1 MSCLHVSMLS
11 ARLLQGV
18 AWLMVV
24 TSAQAILFYDT
35 ADSSHNTTAPTGIY
49 QDSGWQY
56 QGIFG
61 DNLGTAIGQNFFI
74 TAAHVSVES
83 TFVQTSLFT
92 GAADMTY
99 HVDTTAFGG
108 LGYYD
113 IAGTD
118 LRIYQT
124 VESFG
129 SWAALYTGGLEVGST
144 VVMFGLGGA
153 RGSEVLLDSGSGD
166 ELKGWYGT
174 ASNGTARWGTNT
186 IASVLPGIF
195 SPTGGEL
202 LTADFNALPGTD
214 EATFTG
220 NDSGGGVFILDG
232 GTWKLA
238 GINYAV
244 DGAFNTTPS
253 DSGAFNAALFD
264 KGGYYEGGGFN
275 WSYNPDLPVDAPSSL
290 YMSRL
295 SSSVSEIQSV
305 VTVPEPGTCWLVLM
319 AFACRRRRR
328 GRLSRGIF

>member
-1 MSCLHVSMLS
+1 MHCWSHFLHSVAL
-11 ARLLQGV
+11 RLV
-18 AWLMVV
+18 AILGLLGAH
-24 TSAQAILFYDT
+24 SAQAILFYDT

-49 QDSGWQY
+49 ENSGWQY

-92 GAADMTY
+92 GVADITY
-99 HVDTTAFGG
+99 NVDASAFGG
-108 LGYYD
+108 LGYQD

-129 SWAALYTGGLEVGST
+129 NWAQLYTGGLEVGNA

-174 ASNGTARWGTNT
+174 ASDGTARWGTNT
-186 IASVLPGIF
+186 ISGVLPSIF
-195 SPTGGEL
+195 SPSGGEL
-202 LTADFNALPGTD
+202 LIADFNALPGTD

-232 GTWKLA
+232 GVWKLA
-238 GINYAV
+238 GVNYAV
-244 DGAFNTTPS
+244 DGTFNTTPS

-264 KGGYYEGGGFN
+264 KGGYYEGSGFN
-275 WSYNPDLPVDAPSSL
+275 WTHNPDLPVDNPSGL

-295 SSSVSEIQSV
+295 SSSMAEIQSV

-319 AFACRRRRR
+319 ACILRRRRR
-328 GRLSRGIF
+328 

>member
-1 MSCLHVSMLS
+1 MSSLRPCKLP
-11 ARLLQGV
+11 AFRLLAL
-18 AWLMVV
+18 AWLFMMSGV
-24 TSAQAILFYDT
+24 QAILFYDT
-35 ADSSHNTTAPTGIY
+35 ADSTHNTTAPTGIY
-49 QDSGWQY
+49 ENSGWQY

-92 GAADMTY
+92 GVADMTY
-99 HVDTTAFGG
+99 NVDTTAFGG

-124 VESFG
+124 IESFG
-129 SWAALYTGGLEVGST
+129 SWAELYTGGLEAGST

-174 ASNGTARWGTNT
+174 ASDGTARWGTNT
-186 IASVLPGIF
+186 ISSVLPGIF

-202 LTADFNALPGTD
+202 LMADFNALSGTD

-244 DGAFNTTPS
+244 DGAFNTVPS

-275 WSYNPDLPVDAPSSL
+275 WNYNPNLPVDTPSSL
-290 YMSRL
+290 YMSRV
-295 SSSVSEIQSV
+295 SSSVAQIQGV
-305 VTVPEPGTCWLVLM
+305 IAVPEPGAGWLVML
-319 AFACRRRRR
+319 AFVHCCRRRRR
-328 GRLSRGIF
+328 GS

>member
-1 MSCLHVSMLS
+1 MVSWLPFSRLTLSCLIS
-11 ARLLQGV
+11 LLGWCC
-18 AWLMVV
+18 AG
-24 TSAQAILFYDT
+24 TAHAILFYDT
-35 ADSSHNTTAPTGIY
+35 ADSSHNTTAPTGLY
-49 QDSGWQY
+49 ENSGWQY

-99 HVDTTAFGG
+99 HVDTSAFGG

-113 IAGTD
+113 IGGSD

-124 VESFG
+124 VESF
-129 SWAALYTGGLEVGST
+129 SDWAQLYTGGLEVGST

-153 RGSEVLLDSGSGD
+153 RGSEVLLNTGSGD
-166 ELKGWYGT
+166 ELKGWLGT
-174 ASNGTARWGTNT
+174 QSDGTARWGTNT
-186 IASVLPGIF
+186 ITSVLPSLF
-195 SPTGGEL
+195 SPSGGEL
-202 LTADFNALPGTD
+202 LIADFNALPGTN

-232 GTWKLA
+232 GVWKLA

-244 DGAFNTTPS
+244 DGTFNTTPS

-264 KGGYYEGGGFN
+264 KGGYYEGSGFN
-275 WSYNPDLPVDAPSSL
+275 WTYNPDLPVNDPSSL

-295 SSSVSEIQSV
+295 SSSVAEIQSV
-305 VTVPEPGTCWLVLM
+305 VTVPEPSSAWMVILGFIL
-319 AFACRRRRR
+319 RRRR
-328 GRLSRGIF
+328 S